1 MYLKQPASRSFLCLT
16 WRIYDFVRSI
26 KFQAGTRT
34 VTICHLLV
42 TVLYLL
48 LWSFSLL
55 IFRKYWFPPPSKN
68 NTSQYLCSA
77 AKSCEGWGHC
87 FLVLG
92 SSWWVSWRLAHHR
105 CYLPAFFSR
114 SAVPPG
120 SLNSAFFCLRMFSL
134 FYFYREMREIRSFP
148 VIFFYSSFG
157 SKGRYGLEMNAW
169 GRRLVARW
177 LGSSPWDLGV
187 YSL

>member
-16 WRIYDFVRSI
+16 WRIYDFVHSI

-34 VTICHLLV
+34 VTICHFLV

-55 IFRKYWFPPPSKN
+55 IFRKYWFPPQSKN

-92 SSWWVSWRLAHHR
+92 SSWRVSWRLAHHR
-105 CYLPAFFSR
+105 DVTCLNFFLGALFPQGVLTASFSVCRCSHSFIFTEKCAR
-114 SAVPPG
+114 SVPFLLFFFTAV
-120 SLNSAFFCLRMFSL
+120 LA
-134 FYFYREMREIRSFP
+134 
-148 VIFFYSSFG
+148 
-157 SKGRYGLEMNAW
+157 
-169 GRRLVARW
+169 ARAGTGW
-177 LGSSPWDLGV
+177 RWTPEGES
-187 YSL
+187 